1 MKHHVLKRT
10 LAGVLAVLCVAVYVP
25 ANVGTGGLS
34 GGTGIVAN
42 AAIGKPT
49 EPVCEMEIDPETLW
63 NETGQGAGTISYP
76 DYKVTIHADEPS
88 DGTKLYISIYLN
100 GVSVYEQKQVQ
111 WDGFDYTIPDGASI
125 SCQKETTDG
134 WMGFPHYKIYL
145 NTNPKADQNPSISAT
160 SKVYD
165 GTVASCSTGGG
176 YGKCTMNFTGINGT
190 SYDSSSAPS
199 AAGSYRFTVSY
210 AGDEYYNSWTDYR
223 DFTISK
229 AESSITGKPSAKELT
244 YDGSAQQLVSAG
256 SASGGTMQYSLDGT
270 NYSTNIPT
278 ATDAGNYVVYYKVGG
293 DSNHNDTAAQSV
305 GVKIAHKITAEVGK
319 DATCTE
325 DGYEAYWTD
334 ETGQKYSDAEGKNPI
349 DVPVEISA
357 TGHDWNINDDMWV
370 WDFDATPPTASVHLV
385 CKNDETH
392 TQYIPA
398 EVTLSEDDS
407 SKPTCTEDGENHY
420 IATVTIDEKEYT
432 SEFTEELN
440 ATGHNYE
447 PFWNWAEDYSSAT
460 LTLTCQNDDS
470 HVEKVDAVVTSVETP
485 ATYDDD
491 GNIVYTA
498 TAEFDGKTYTDT
510 QDVLIPQLERTSIA
524 NAAVSLKK
532 SSLVYDG
539 TEQTAEVT
547 SVKVDGVTLTKDV
560 DYEVTGN
567 TATEAGTYTLTIT
580 GKGAYEG
587 TVEKTYKVVKQY
599 TITYTID
606 GKATTKTYNDK
617 TFCKVT
623 APEIDGKT
631 FAYWEIS
638 ENGAKV
644 STNASYTFRVVSNT
658 SLEAVYVDDAEEIVA
673 EPAIAVTSVTTSG
686 TKICYEVTRDVPEDY
701 TVVST
706 GVLYG
711 TSTALFADS
720 STRDEN
726 LRFTNDEG
734 STDTKTKVY
743 KGVSSCTTNQG
754 YYSYSLNVGTA
765 VDRAIYLRGYVIVKD
780 SDGNLK
786 TYYADIVDK
795 SYNQAKS

>member
-1 MKHHVLKRT
+1 MKNHVLKRT
-10 LAGVLAVLCVAVYVP
+10 LAGVLAFLCVAVYVP

-42 AAIGKPT
+42 AAIDKP
-49 EPVCEMEIDPETLW
+49 MYEIAMDPETLW
-63 NETGQGAGTISYP
+63 SETGQGAGTISYP
-76 DYKVTIHADEPS
+76 DWRVTIHADQPS
-88 DGTKLYISIYLN
+88 DGTKLYISIYWN
-100 GVSVYEQKQVQ
+100 GVSVYEKEQVQ
-111 WDGFDYTIPDGASI
+111 GDGFDYTIPDGASI

-134 WMGFPHYKIYL
+134 WMAFPHYKIYL
-145 NTNPKADQNPSISAT
+145 TNPKANQNPSISAT
-160 SKVYD
+160 NKVYD
-165 GTVASCSTGGG
+165 GTVASCSTSGG
-176 YGKCTMNFTGINGT
+176 YGKCTVKFTGINGT

-210 AGDEYYNSWTDYR
+210 AGNEEYNSWTDYR

-229 AESSITGKPSAKELT
+229 AESIITGKPSAKELT

-305 GVKIAHKITAEVGK
+305 GVTIAHRIIAEVGK

-349 DVPVEISA
+349 GVPVEISA

-392 TQYIPA
+392 TQYILA

-420 IATVTIDEKEYT
+420 IATVTIDGKEYT

-447 PFWNWAEDYSSAT
+447 PFWDWAEDYSSAT

-470 HVEKVDAVVTSVETP
+470 HVENVDAVVTSVETP
-485 ATYDDD
+485 ATYDGD

-510 QDVLIPQLERTSIA
+510 QNVPIPQLERTSIA

-644 STNASYTFRVVSNT
+644 STNASYTFRVVSDT
-658 SLEAVYVDDAEEIVA
+658 SLEAVYVDNAEEIVA

-711 TSTALFADS
+711 TSTALFADADS
-720 STRDEN
+720 STRDNN

-734 STDTKTKVY
+734 STDTKSKVY
-743 KGVSSCTTNQG
+743 KGVSSFTTNQG

-765 VDRAIYLRGYVIVKD
+765 VDRVIYLRGYVIVKD
-780 SDGNLK
+780 SDGNSK